1 MRPLAALALLAA
13 CGGQQRSEPPPPP
26 PPPDAAPAP
35 TIDADEVAAAYLEV
49 VTTMT
54 AIVEERAAAK
64 DCAAMV
70 TDLDALVTTSQP
82 LFDRI
87 AVAQLDP
94 DENALLVAAF
104 RAHHDEALGLADRIS
119 AGLDVCID
127 QPGLF
132 EIIQRLPAL

>member
-1 MRPLAALALLAA
+1 MRPLASLAFLAA
-13 CGGQQRSEPPPPP
+13 CGGQQRSEPPPP

-35 TIDADEVAAAYLEV
+35 TIDADEVAGAYLEV
-49 VTTMT
+49 VKTMT
-54 AIVEERAAAK
+54 AIVEERAATN

-70 TDLDALVTTSQP
+70 TDLDALITTSQP

-94 DENALLVAAF
+94 DENALLVVAF
-104 RAHHDEALGLADRIS
+104 RAHHDESLGLADRIS
-119 AGLDVCID
+119 AGLDVCRD

-132 EIIQRLPAL
+132 EVIQRLPNL